1 MKKLL
6 YIIGN
11 ILIVSLLAGAY
22 VLQYFAER
30 KLGMN
35 RWIVFKIRKVEEAV
49 PIGMLRYAAVALV
62 LILTAALVV
71 SYNKYRR
78 KLKRIV
84 LAMTAVTV
92 LLAVGYLVF
101 TAAFSQEQ
109 IRAYYLMLPLIGLA
123 CLVQIVKTAL
133 AVKLCRK

>member
-49 PIGMLRYAAVALV
+49 PIGVLRYAAVALV

>member
-78 KLKRIV
+78 KLKKIV